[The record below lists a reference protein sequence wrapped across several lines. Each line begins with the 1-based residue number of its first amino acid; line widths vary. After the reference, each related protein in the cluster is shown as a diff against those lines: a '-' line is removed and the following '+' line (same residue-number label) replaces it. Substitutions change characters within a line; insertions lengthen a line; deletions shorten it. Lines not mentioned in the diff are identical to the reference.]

1 MEFFIILENITNVV
15 TLCNLVYTKLSNID
29 NIFHEIA
36 HAIEFIKSGYSA
48 EDRALYGSFQF
59 IIKYHEF
66 FQRCI
71 DVQTN
76 QITMREVK
84 TFAIQLALMKQLG
97 WKFDSLSWI
106 NSHVELLVWLPD
118 FLNNKGK
125 SEKEKLF
132 FLKVKM
138 INCNK
143 NIVNHYIL

>member
-1 MEFFIILENITNVV
+1 MCVSLIWR
-15 TLCNLVYTKLSNID
+15 TKNHTFGGRAGPSYNID

-59 IIKYHEF
+59 IVKYHEF

-118 FLNNKGK
+118 FLNISSGAF
-125 SEKEKLF
+125 SPF
-132 FLKVKM
+132 
-138 INCNK
+138 
-143 NIVNHYIL
+143 